1 MAVIHVS
8 GGGDALKNAVSG
20 ASSGD
25 VILVADGTYNPIT
38 SNDFGSKS
46 LTIRSD
52 HGPSKCIID
61 GGGTTMCITGNR
73 GVSVY
78 GVTFANGYVG
88 NGGVV
93 HRASAYQC
101 IFRDCVVL
109 GYGGVAYEGQSIF
122 DCVFDNCMSGRMGVV
137 SKCPSIKRCL
147 FKNCHG
153 TLPSEALAAIIDS
166 GSIVDSCVFESCG
179 DGTEYILVSATD
191 TTKNCLFLNI
201 PAETGTG
208 KCIVKY
214 GKVLECAFVGCGA
227 RTSMF
232 VDNDDM
238 ERNVFLPIPANTKVS
253 NIERTFSSN
262 VVNGNVSFGSSSAT
276 TVQPITGNVVSG
288 VISIPAGSPAKV
300 AGNMTN
306 VQSLPPF
313 WGGPGGM
320 PEMPSNPESLIAKF
334 PMLKGIGP
342 SWMWGGGV
350 KYKPYDAEVEYL
362 ESTSEQWIDTGS
374 TIRSTWSVSVTC
386 SVTTTTV
393 NQAIWSA
400 RKVTGPD
407 EPRTDRRTDSLFVIN
422 TTNPSSGRF
431 DYGIEQT
438 AKFFNFSGWS
448 GVHEYKTVGGQF
460 FIDGT
465 KYAEYTDLD
474 FETGGPL
481 RIFAEE
487 NINDPG
493 TFNIFCV
500 GKIYAA
506 KVLDANGVL
515 VRDFIPV
522 RVGSGA
528 NAVGYLYD
536 KANPTGG
543 PLGNGLYP
551 NSGTGAF
558 VIGPDI
564 G

>member
-20 ASSGD
+20 ASDGD
-25 VILVADGTYNPIT
+25 VILVADGTYNPIAL
-38 SNDFGSKS
+38 NEFGSKS

-52 HGPSKCIID
+52 HGPSNCIID
-61 GGGTTMCITGNR
+61 GEGTTMCINGNR
-73 GVSVY
+73 GVSIY
-78 GVTFANGYVG
+78 GITFANGYVAA
-88 NGGVV
+88 GGVV
-93 HRASAYQC
+93 YRASAYQC
-101 IFRDCVVL
+101 VFLDCVVL
-109 GYGGVAYEGQSIF
+109 GNGGVAYEGQSIF

-214 GKVLECAFVGCGA
+214 GRVLECAFVGCGA

-232 VDNDDM
+232 VDVDDI
-238 ERNVFLPIPANTKVS
+238 ERSVFLPMPANTKVS
-253 NIERTFSSN
+253 NIERTFASN
-262 VVNGNVSFGSSSAT
+262 VVNGNVLFGGSSAT

-320 PEMPSNPESLIAKF
+320 PEMPSDPESLIAKF

-350 KYKPYDAEVEYL
+350 KYKPYDAEVEYI
-362 ESTSEQWIDTGS
+362 ESTGTQWIDPG
-374 TIRSTWSVSVTC
+374 V
-386 SVTTTTV
+386 
-393 NQAIWSA
+393 
-400 RKVTGPD
+400 GYFPD
-407 EPRTDRRTDSLFVIN
+407 FELGIVCPTTDRINAIGTDVLNRFTRRNASNPYWQVVAGGVPVPSSVPLTTYCEVSYRAGVLKIN
-422 TTNPSSGRF
+422 GATIGSATNP
-431 DYGIEQT
+431 
-438 AKFFNFSGWS
+438 
-448 GVHEYKTVGGQF
+448 
-460 FIDGT
+460 
-465 KYAEYTDLD
+465 
-474 FETGGPL
+474 
-481 RIFAEE
+481 FAEGTLYLFTSAH
-487 NINDPG
+487 NIP
-493 TFNIFCV
+493 TAHAC
-500 GKIYAA
+500 
-506 KVLDANGVL
+506 KVYYFRAYHSNGVI
-515 VRDFIPV
+515 VRDYIPV

-536 KANPTGG
+536 RANPTGG

-551 NSGTGAF
+551 NAGTGSF
-558 VIGPDI
+558 IIGPDI